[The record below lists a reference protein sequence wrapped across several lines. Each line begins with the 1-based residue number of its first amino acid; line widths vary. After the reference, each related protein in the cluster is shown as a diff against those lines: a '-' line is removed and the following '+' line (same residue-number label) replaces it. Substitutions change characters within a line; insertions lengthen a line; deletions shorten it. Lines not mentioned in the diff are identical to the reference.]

1 MMDLIINKKV
11 VLQRL
16 KTALNENDK
25 VLFSYLFGSVV
36 KNTQSSIS
44 DIDIAVYTTK
54 RLNISEKLQLIY
66 ELGKKTKFESIDITF
81 LNEKKNLFL
90 ADTIIREGKLIV
102 DKDKDYRDDYELDI
116 MHKTIDFKF
125 QRKLYMGV

>member
-1 MMDLIINKKV
+1 MMDLVKNKKV

-16 KTALNENDK
+16 KTALNENNK
-25 VLFSYLFGSVV
+25 VLFVYLFGSVV
-36 KNTQSSIS
+36 ENTETSIS

-66 ELGKKTKFESIDITF
+66 ELGKKTKFENIDITF
-81 LNEKKNLFL
+81 LNETKNLFL
-90 ADTIIREGKLIV
+90 SDKIIRKGKVIV
-102 DKDKDYRDDYELDI
+102 DKDKDFRDDFEMDI
-116 MHKTIDFKF
+116 IHITIDFKF

>member
-36 KNTQSSIS
+36 KNTESSIS

>member
-1 MMDLIINKKV
+1 MMDLIINRKV

-16 KTALNENDK
+16 KTALTENDK
-25 VLFSYLFGSVV
+25 VLFSYLFGSVAE
-36 KNTQSSIS
+36 NTESSIS

-66 ELGKKTKFESIDITF
+66 ELGKKTKFENIDITF
-81 LNEKKNLFL
+81 LNERKNLFL

-102 DKDKDYRDDYELDI
+102 DKDKDFRDDYEMDI